1 MKNWLIVAAVAV
13 ILAACGHE
21 DSPTI
26 KEALSIHEECMT
38 ISESLEGEI
47 NVEIDRLK
55 TLLADSLNVENPGET
70 MRLHNTLQALVAS
83 QEELS
88 QWKSTVV
95 EIPGHH
101 YHEPGEVCEHD
112 HSKDEILKNLPEEE
126 ILKMQQEMMSNL
138 EDIKARTP
146 ISE

>member
-1 MKNWLIVAAVAV
+1 MKKWLIVASVALF
-13 ILAACGHE
+13 LAACGHE
-21 DSPTI
+21 DSPII
-26 KEALSIHEECMT
+26 KEALTIHEECMT
-38 ISESLEGEI
+38 VSDALEGEI

-83 QEELS
+83 QEELAK
-88 QWKSTVV
+88 WKSAVV

-101 YHEPGEVCEHD
+101 HHEPGEVCEHD

-126 ILKMQQEMMSNL
+126 ILKMQQEMMANL
-138 EDIKARTP
+138 ADIKSRTP
-146 ISE
+146 IGE